1 MVQVI
6 DTSVAVKWF
15 VEETGRPAALEL
27 LKQLFE
33 KPQDFVVPEL
43 FYFELVHV
51 FNMAFPEPSETDIY
65 LLDSL
70 FKMGIVRLSMTEEL
84 SHGIRHFQK
93 MGLSGYDAAYVAVA
107 RMVKGTWLTFDKK
120 AHKRIAPLKLSRLL

>member
-15 VEETGRPAALEL
+15 VEEPGRPAALEVL
-27 LKQLFE
+27 DQLFGR
-33 KPQDFVVPEL
+33 PQEFVVPEL
-43 FYFELVHV
+43 FYFELVHI
-51 FNMAFPEPSETDIY
+51 FNMAFPEPSFTDLS
-65 LLDSL
+65 LLDTL

-84 SHGIRHFQK
+84 SQGIRHFQK

-107 RMVKGTWLTFDKK
+107 RMVKGTWVTFDRK
-120 AHKRIAPLKLSRLL
+120 AHKRVASLKLSRLL